1 MPTTKKMTKTK
12 IKTITKKPTCPSG
25 YILRNAYKTKSG
37 KVIQSRCVHKT
48 GIISPGKS
56 TNKTLKMIN
65 NARERSIKALKLSK
79 KLNLPIRS
87 RCDKGQTLRSGYTR
101 RSYDRRQG
109 KHKGLHYRHA
119 IVAPGC
125 IKKRGDKKILTK
137 TEKQKSKR
145 SSLIILDA
153 DDHFLSEYGYFD
165 VEQKTK
171 KERIT
176 SLYKLIEHFLPIKG
190 EMATYNYIIKALN
203 ARYILNK
210 NSNPKVATIFKSD
223 QKTISK
229 LYKKQK
235 LQKE

>member
-1 MPTTKKMTKTK
+1 MPTTKKMTK

-37 KVIQSRCVHKT
+37 KVIQSRCIHKT

-109 KHKGLHYRHA
+109 KSQGLHYRHA

-125 IKKRGDKKILTK
+125 IKKEVIKRYLP
-137 TEKQKSKR
+137 KQKN
-145 SSLIILDA
+145 
-153 DDHFLSEYGYFD
+153 
-165 VEQKTK
+165 K
-171 KERIT
+171 K
-176 SLYKLIEHFLPIKG
+176 
-190 EMATYNYIIKALN
+190 
-203 ARYILNK
+203 
-210 NSNPKVATIFKSD
+210 V
-223 QKTISK
+223 
-229 LYKKQK
+229 
-235 LQKE
+235 KEVV